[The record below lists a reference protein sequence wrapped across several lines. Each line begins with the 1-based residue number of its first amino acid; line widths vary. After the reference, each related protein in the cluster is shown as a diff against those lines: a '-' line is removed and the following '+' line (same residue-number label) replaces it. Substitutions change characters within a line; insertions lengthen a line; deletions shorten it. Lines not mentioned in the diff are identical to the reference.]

1 MLQVL
6 TAESTVKAA
15 RITNPKS
22 QMPRRGSGEPVCSPT
37 GVAARAGSN
46 AREAE
51 AGDDERD
58 DGARATAGAAQRRRA
73 AAEPATAS
81 APTIAAAV

>member
-1 MLQVL
+1 MLHVL

-15 RITNPKS
+15 RITNPNS
-22 QMPRRGSGEPVCSPT
+22 QMPRRGSGCRECPPT

-46 AREAE
+46 ARSPNT
-51 AGDDERD
+51 
-58 DGARATAGAAQRRRA
+58 ATMSATSAAKDSGSSTATPA
-73 AAEPATAS
+73 ADEPATAN